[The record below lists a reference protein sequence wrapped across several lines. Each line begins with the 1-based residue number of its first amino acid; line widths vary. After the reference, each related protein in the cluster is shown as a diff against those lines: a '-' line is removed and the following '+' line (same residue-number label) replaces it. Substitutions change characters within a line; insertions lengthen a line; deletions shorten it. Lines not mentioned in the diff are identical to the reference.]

1 MAIESI
7 GNSNAVSAV
16 ELYTRQ
22 NSQTS
27 TQQQQAV
34 QQTNQQTQDQV
45 EISHQAR
52 QLSSVETNPAAST
65 APALTNAQVE
75 PAHQID
81 RTSSKAIAAYQQ
93 SAQF

>member
-22 NSQTS
+22 NTQTS

-34 QQTNQQTQDQV
+34 QQTNQQTQDEV

-75 PAHQID
+75 PAQQID